1 MITRIAAALAVAL
14 LLGGCVFKPQPP
26 PADLPWSAESMAAA
40 NRFVVKG
47 KVGFRRGETGGSA
60 ALTWQQD
67 GERYRLAASGPL
79 GQGAT
84 RISGNSRQI
93 RIEDGKGMHESDA
106 PEALLAEALGW
117 PVSINSLSYWVRGL
131 AAPGS
136 AAEVQNDE
144 AGRPARIRQQDWE
157 IALDRWR
164 GDDGRILPHRV
175 VATGGDSRVTLLIER
190 WDFADGKASQ

>member
-1 MITRIAAALAVAL
+1 MTLRLAALLTLVL
-14 LLGGCVFKPQPP
+14 VLGGCVHTPPPP
-26 PADLPWSAESMAAA
+26 PADLPWSVEAMAAA
-40 NRFVVKG
+40 DRFVVKG
-47 KVGFRRGETGGSA
+47 KVGFRRGETGGNA

-84 RISGNSRQI
+84 RITGNSQRI

-106 PEALLAEALGW
+106 PEVLLAEALGW

-136 AAEVQNDE
+136 TAEVQNDD
-144 AGRPARIRQQDWE
+144 AGRPARIRQQDWD
-157 IALDRWR
+157 IVLDRWR
-164 GDDGRILPHRV
+164 ADDGRVLPHRV
-175 VATGGDSRVTLLIER
+175 VATGGDSRVTLLIGR
-190 WDFADGKASQ
+190 WDFADDTARR